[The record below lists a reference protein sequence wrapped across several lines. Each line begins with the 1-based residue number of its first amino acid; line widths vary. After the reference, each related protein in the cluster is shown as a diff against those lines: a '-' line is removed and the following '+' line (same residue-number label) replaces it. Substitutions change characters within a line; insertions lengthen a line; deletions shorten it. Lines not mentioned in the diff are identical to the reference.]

1 MAAHLLF
8 NVEFCVLSLVTLFT
22 LSLSTCTVSAVE
34 VRERFKSFTKKRKKR
49 KILSI
54 ELYGYRR
61 RGGDSTW
68 TTEQKLSGRRS
79 LSWSIFLSFLFHFY
93 FAFWVSRKSKIVLLT
108 HWGPAGGLSAFKEQ
122 DPIVLFAPNLLTN
135 NYCTNWYTAQGG
147 VTCWCSVARRRVI
160 IDWIT
165 NVYRREGEKPSS
177 QIKLRRER
185 LNLLLL
191 PSLYPMDE
199 RERGVWDGRRFIFH
213 LRSLQERRWLRH
225 HTAGNTEE
233 NKMKPGIGKKRRKRR
248 KWRLDVR
255 DTALPSL
262 FPPHT
267 SCSPRSSLSID
278 PERSAGCNEKIR
290 GVHNGLVAPSTN
302 EKYFFFFFGG
312 E

>member
-1 MAAHLLF
+1 M
-8 NVEFCVLSLVTLFT
+8 
-22 LSLSTCTVSAVE
+22 E

-233 NKMKPGIGKKRRKRR
+233 NKMKPGIGKKEEKEENGDWTWETRLSLLYSHHTPAVALGARYLLIQNARLAATRRYE
-248 KWRLDVR
+248 VST
-255 DTALPSL
+255 TAWSL
-262 FPPHT
+262 HQLT
-267 SCSPRSSLSID
+267 RNI
-278 PERSAGCNEKIR
+278 
-290 GVHNGLVAPSTN
+290 
-302 EKYFFFFFGG
+302 FFFFFFVGSKNVPNFG
-312 E
+312 RRESAIIK